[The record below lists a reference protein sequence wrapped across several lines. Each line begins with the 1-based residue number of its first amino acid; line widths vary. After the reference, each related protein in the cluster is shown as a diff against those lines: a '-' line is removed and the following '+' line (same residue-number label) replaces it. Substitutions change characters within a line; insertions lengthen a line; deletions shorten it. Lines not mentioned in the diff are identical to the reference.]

1 MLKPV
6 SEETGFLSFIL
17 GFFGKMGGVNKENNE
32 RMTETMAEKLE
43 NNAAETEEIKAAAEK
58 PEAGKKKR
66 KGRKRK
72 IVKRLIW
79 TLVILLV
86 VGVAV
91 WSIYSKLRSEYKIT
105 YDPYTAT
112 TGSISNSLSF
122 TGSMQLVDSA
132 TYTAPSESK
141 VKEVYVA
148 VGDKVKEGD
157 KLMRLT
163 GGDTIEAEFDGTVSS
178 IDVEKGDDVKAEDS
192 LITVADFDHMT
203 VSVRVGE
210 SNISQVSVGQS
221 CRVTVSSANASFDSV
236 IDKIDYASYTGNNVA
251 YYTAKVNVDTFTAEN
266 VWPGMQATVTITL
279 EEAKNVT
286 VLKMDAL
293 STARDNTAYV
303 YKENEKG
310 EMEEVTV
317 TVGVSNGNYVE
328 IKDGVTSG
336 ETVYKV
342 AEKVEEET
350 GLAALFSGL
359 FTNRQVN
366 RPSRNGSGGSG
377 GMPDFSNMDMSNMP
391 SGGFPGGGSG
401 GNGGFPGGGSGGSR
415 GN

>member
-1 MLKPV
+1 
-6 SEETGFLSFIL
+6 
-17 GFFGKMGGVNKENNE
+17 
-32 RMTETMAEKLE
+32 MAEKLG
-43 NNAAETEEIKAAAEK
+43 NKAAETEEISAAADKTE
-58 PEAGKKKR
+58 GKKKK

-72 IVKRLIW
+72 ILKRLFW

-86 VGVAV
+86 VGVAA
-91 WSIYSKLRSEYKIT
+91 WSVYSKLRAEYKVT

-132 TYTAPSESK
+132 TYTASADAK
-141 VKEVYVA
+141 VREVYVS
-148 VGDKVKEGD
+148 VGDKVNDGD
-157 KLMRLT
+157 KLIRLSS
-163 GGDTIEAEFDGTVSS
+163 GDTIEAEFTGTVSA
-178 IDVEKGDDVKAEDS
+178 INVEKGDEVKAEDT

-210 SNISQVSVGQS
+210 SNISEVTVGQS
-221 CRVTVSSANASFDSV
+221 CKVTVSSANATFDSV
-236 IDKIDYASYTGNNVA
+236 IKSIDYASYSGNNVA
-251 YYTAKVNVDTFTAEN
+251 YYTAKVDVDTADTDN

-279 EEAKNVT
+279 EEAQDVT

-293 STARDNTAYV
+293 STSRDNTAYV
-303 YKENEKG
+303 YKENESG

-328 IKDGVTSG
+328 IKEGVTAG
-336 ETVYKV
+336 ETVYKI
-342 AEKVEEET
+342 AEKEEEET

-359 FTNRQVN
+359 FSNRQVN
-366 RPSRNGSGGSG
+366 RPSSRPGSSGGG
-377 GMPDFSNMDMSNMP
+377 DGNMPDFSNMPDLSNMP
-391 SGGFPGGGSG
+391 SFGGGSSGGFPGGGS
-401 GNGGFPGGGSGGSR
+401 R